1 MSSLTIACQTL
12 ALQSLMLR
20 GQNKAFNVLAIF
32 YPLFSSSPHFSLLFI
47 HFYLFS
53 SPPNEPSILWSI
65 FPPTHSSSAA
75 PLLQEAEGHCR
86 GVGMDGTACFGDS
99 PQIPLVIPVTAT
111 AMQRPSRLYTR
122 SFAHFIHSLPLSL
135 SLALSLLSSHFL
147 FVSFEVVLETFLVP
161 CKWTGVLKQK
171 NLNHS

>member
-1 MSSLTIACQTL
+1 MCWQFFTHSSLPLPISLSFSSTSISFL
-12 ALQSLMLR
+12 LLQMSR
-20 GQNKAFNVLAIF
+20 
-32 YPLFSSSPHFSLLFI
+32 LFSGV
-47 HFYLFS
+47 Y
-53 SPPNEPSILWSI
+53 